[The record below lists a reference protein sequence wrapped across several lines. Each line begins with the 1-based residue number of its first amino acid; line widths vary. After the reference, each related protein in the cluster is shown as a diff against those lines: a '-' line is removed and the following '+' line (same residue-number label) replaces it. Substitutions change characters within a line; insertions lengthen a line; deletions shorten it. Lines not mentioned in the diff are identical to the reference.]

1 MGYQQNIG
9 QRIAQRAQTA
19 ASIAGAAHTAWQ
31 IGKGVYGLAQAAAP
45 YGAMLLMIVRKIG
58 HFV

>member
-1 MGYQQNIG
+1 MGYQPNIG

-31 IGKGVYGLAQAAAP
+31 IGQGLYGVAQAAAP
-45 YGAMLLMIVRKIG
+45 VAAMIL
-58 HFV
+58 